1 MGCGGK
7 VSERIRKLSRLKTY
21 KYNLNR
27 LTTLQRRQ
35 LEGCL
40 CRVPKHFYNKIWEI
54 LQRTPQGILTQ
65 GHHLPATPTLTNMSR
80 GELTFNLLVEE
91 TLICIDR
98 PERRQITV
106 ELLCIVATILNR

>member
-1 MGCGGK
+1 MGRGGE
-7 VSERIRKLSRLKTY
+7 VSKAIIAIYSLIKNFPY
-21 KYNLNR
+21 FR

-65 GHHLPATPTLTNMSR
+65 GHHLPATPTLTSMSR